1 MKEPM
6 DITEMF
12 HLIRQVWSDSMSDN
26 GAIWEK
32 SNAELNTAKAEYPE
46 VYEEALAMAYE
57 ASMNQH

>member
-1 MKEPM
+1 
-6 DITEMF
+6 
-12 HLIRQVWSDSMSDN
+12 MSDN

-32 SNAELNTAKAEYPE
+32 SNAELNTAKVEYPE

>member
-1 MKEPM
+1 M

-32 SNAELNTAKAEYPE
+32 SNAELNTAKVEYPE